1 MSETGGMIRGA
12 ATSGVPQIRTLRRMV
27 PGIWQPWW
35 PEDTVAEAIRS
46 SNGLAFV
53 QEDDSEVPGFVRA
66 RDLGFRAWLSEWV
79 AGTGIRSKGI
89 AMPTHSTDCLVGGP
103 RMPSFSG
110 GGWSPE
116 TERRSYCPRP
126 PEGIPL
132 PPGGIPGIPGRAGG
146 T

>member
-1 MSETGGMIRGA
+1 MSETGGMIREA
-12 ATSGVPQIRTLRRMV
+12 TTSGVPQIRTLRRMV

-35 PEDTVAEAIRS
+35 PEDTVAEAIRF
-46 SNGLAFV
+46 SNGLGFV
-53 QEDDSEVPGFVRA
+53 WEDDSEVPGFVCA

-79 AGTGIRSKGI
+79 VGDRLLG
-89 AMPTHSTDCLVGGP
+89 GGP

-126 PEGIPL
+126 PEGISL
-132 PPGGIPGIPGRAGG
+132 PPGGIPGIPLPAGRAGG